1 MHDKMRYLIALL
13 LLFLMAS
20 GQARTLTVDP
30 SGSGDAKTLSSAIS
44 MASPGDAI
52 NIRPGNYGGALVDR
66 SVTISGTDRANLSGS
81 LVISAPDCK
90 ISDLVVR
97 VSGNDPAIVL
107 LSRDNL
113 LMRCT
118 VAGASTGIRAMGENN
133 TVLESRIDSALGLE
147 LFGVKNRIQNSFFR
161 GDVGIKMNGTSE
173 NTVKGCQI
181 IAMQGVL
188 VESSMKNRIEK
199 NNLSGS
205 GFGVVLTGSSSNE
218 ILENNLTGDFVS
230 GIDVLD
236 SSGNN
241 LTGNCMTGGK
251 LGISLRRSSENNLIE
266 NVCRKIERAGI
277 YGDSA
282 FGNYLA
288 NNSLSE
294 NGNGILLSSSAK
306 NLLSSNNA
314 SRNTYGISLRG
325 SIDNVLRD
333 NTLTANAY
341 NLRIDAGDA
350 SSTSLTASSH
360 DFFIQ
365 DIDESNLA
373 DGRPICYLVGKAK
386 LAVPSGCGFLGI
398 ISCRNIEAAN
408 MTISNSSAGVLVVN
422 STSCRI
428 ENSRFSFAERGIFLL
443 NCTNLIV
450 GSCRAVDCQTGFEAM
465 GSDHGR
471 FVNNFAGN
479 CSEEGFSADSV
490 LDLSWLECRAEA
502 CTRGLAILGSRLCA
516 VDSCGM
522 NHNKEAGIALTSS
535 HKCGLRGNEAFSNDK
550 GIALVGSNGCV
561 LKDNNVRMNQR
572 DGVSLEQLV
581 DADVENNTIKGNA
594 QGIFVQSSKRVAIE
608 GNNMTENSHYGLR
621 MSSASGCNV
630 TENSFFKNQIAG
642 ANLVDCTGNFLYH
655 NIFMDNGIQNAADNV
670 DNNKWD
676 AGPKEGGNYWSDHRV
691 IGNPGNEPRQIPAKG
706 VDRYPFQDQGGWR

>member
-1 MHDKMRYLIALL
+1 MHGKMKYLIALL
-13 LLFLMAS
+13 LLLLMAS

-52 NIRPGNYGGALVDR
+52 YIRPGNYGGAIVDR
-66 SVTISGTDRANLSGS
+66 SVTISGTDQANLSGS
-81 LVISAPDCK
+81 LVISAPGCK

-97 VSGNDPAIVL
+97 VSGNDPAIVI
-107 LSRDNL
+107 LSWDNL

-118 VAGASTGIRAMGENN
+118 VAGASTGIRIMGENN
-133 TVLESRIDSALGLE
+133 TVRECRIDSALGLE
-147 LFGVKNRIQNSFFR
+147 FFGAKNGILNSSFL
-161 GDVGIKMNGTSE
+161 GDVGIKMNSTSE

-181 IAMQGVL
+181 VTKQGVL

-205 GFGVVLTGSSSNE
+205 GFGMVLTGSSGNE
-218 ILENNLTGDFVS
+218 ILDNNLSGAYVS
-230 GIDVLD
+230 GVDVVD
-236 SSGNN
+236 STGNN
-241 LTGNCMTGGK
+241 LTGNHMTGGK
-251 LGISLRRSSENNLIE
+251 LGISLRRASENNLTE
-266 NVCRKIERAGI
+266 NVCWKIERAGI

-294 NGNGILLSSSAK
+294 NGNGILLSGSTK

-333 NTLTANAY
+333 NTLKANAY
-341 NLRIDAGDA
+341 NLRTDAGDA
-350 SSTSLTASSH
+350 SGAFLTASSH

-365 DIDESNLA
+365 DIDDSNLA
-373 DGRPICYLVGKAK
+373 DGKPICYLVGKAN

-428 ENSRFSFAERGIFLL
+428 ENSSFSFAERGIFLL
-443 NCTNLIV
+443 DCANLIV
-450 GSCRAVDCQTGFEAM
+450 ESCRAVDCQTGFEAM
-465 GSDHGR
+465 GSSHGR
-471 FVNNFAGN
+471 FVNNFASN
-479 CSEEGFSADSV
+479 CSEEGFSANSA
-490 LDLSWLECRAEA
+490 LDLSWSECRAEA
-502 CTRGLAILGSRLCA
+502 CARGLDILRSRLCT
-516 VDSCGM
+516 VDSCRV
-522 NHNKEAGIALTSS
+522 NHNEEAGIALTSS
-535 HKCGLRGNEAFSNDK
+535 HKCGLGGNEAFSNGR

-572 DGVSLEQLV
+572 DGLSLEQLA
-581 DADVENNTIKGNA
+581 DADVENNTAQGNA

-608 GNNMTENSHYGLR
+608 ENNMTENSHYGLR

-630 TENSFFKNQIAG
+630 TENSFLKNQIAG
-642 ANLVDCTGNFLYH
+642 ANLVDCTTNFLYH
-655 NIFMDNGIQNAADNV
+655 NIFMDNGIQNAADNG
-670 DNNKWD
+670 DNQWD

-691 IGNPGNEPRQIPAKG
+691 TGNPGNEPRQIPAKG
-706 VDRYPFQDQGGWR
+706 VDRYPFQDPGGWR